1 MVIRSVAF
9 HHFGCKVNFSE
20 GSALSREFKG
30 KGFKIV
36 DFHERADCYV
46 ISTCIVTAA
55 AEKKC
60 RAAIRQVHK
69 KNPDAFIAV
78 IGCYSE
84 LRPETLSGM
93 EGVSM
98 ILGTSDKFLLL
109 EKLSAMG
116 VQMPD
121 SGTDSP
127 APDDIGHYHG
137 GIGNGLKSGSSDFV
151 AAWSSDDRTRSFLK
165 IQDGC
170 DYFCSY
176 CTIPLARG
184 RSRSDTID
192 GVLDNARKIGA
203 TGIREMVLT
212 GVNIGDFGRHQNEN
226 LLQLIRRLDDIGP
239 VSRIRISSIEPDLL
253 SDEIIEFIA
262 ASRHFMPHFHIPLQ
276 SGSDRILKQMRRKYD
291 KALYAGRVGR
301 IRTLLPHACI
311 AADLITGFPGE
322 TEEDHQETITFLKY
336 IDISYIHVFTYSAR
350 PDTRAAGFSDPVS
363 PGLKTLRSRELHRLS
378 EEKKRKFYRTNAG
391 RQARVLFESSNTGGR
406 MDGFTENYIKV
417 SQIFDPAWINQIR
430 EIELSGLD
438 EKEIIF
444 NL

>member
-1 MVIRSVAF
+1 MVVRSVAF

-46 ISTCIVTAA
+46 ISTCMVTAV

-69 KNPDAFIAV
+69 KNPEALIAV

-84 LRPETLSGM
+84 LRPESLSGI
-93 EGVSM
+93 EGVT
-98 ILGTSDKFLLL
+98 IVLGTSDKFSLL
-109 EKLSAMG
+109 EKLSALG
-116 VQMPD
+116 VQPPD
-121 SGTDSP
+121 TADKIAESADS
-127 APDDIGHYHG
+127 DHYHG
-137 GIGNGLKSGSSDFV
+137 GFGNNLTPASSDFV

-192 GVLDNARKIGA
+192 GVLDHARKIGA
-203 TGIREMVLT
+203 AGIREMVLT
-212 GVNIGDFGRHQNEN
+212 GVNIGDFGRFQNEN
-226 LLQLIRRLDDIGP
+226 LLQLIRRLDDTGA
-239 VSRIRISSIEPDLL
+239 VNRIRISSIEPDLL

-262 ASRHFMPHFHIPLQ
+262 SSRHFMPHFHIPLQ
-276 SGSDRILKQMRRKYD
+276 SGSDRILKRMNRKYN
-291 KALYAGRVGR
+291 KALYESRVGQ
-301 IRTLLPHACI
+301 IRKLLPYACI

-322 TEEDHQETITFLKY
+322 TEEDYQETLTFLKD
-336 IDISYIHVFTYSAR
+336 IDISYIHIFSYSAR
-350 PDTRAAGFSDPVS
+350 PDTRAAGFEDQVTPAV
-363 PGLKTLRSRELHRLS
+363 KTLRSRELHKLS
-378 EEKKRKFYRTNAG
+378 EEKKLNFYRKNAG
-391 RQARVLFESSNTGGR
+391 RLARVLFESNNNGGR

-417 SQIFDPAWINQIR
+417 SQIFDTAWINQIR
-430 EIELSGLD
+430 DVELSGLD